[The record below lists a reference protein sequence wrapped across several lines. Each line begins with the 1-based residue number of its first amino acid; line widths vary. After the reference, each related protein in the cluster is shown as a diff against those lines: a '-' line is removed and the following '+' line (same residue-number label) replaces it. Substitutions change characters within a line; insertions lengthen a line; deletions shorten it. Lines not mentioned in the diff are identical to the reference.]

1 MSEKLDVGLHF
12 TLLFCAIIGYLPNQK
27 YASRF
32 VWFALLYLFV
42 TAVFDGVAALI
53 MLTDFLS
60 SVVSNNLFLYHILT
74 PLQYTI
80 VMLMY
85 RSVIK
90 NENLKRWMV
99 WSIPVFWILAAS
111 FAAFVQPLEEYCTY
125 SLLAKYIL
133 IIPVILYFLIE
144 ILNAPDDYELT
155 QEPAFWIGT
164 GLLLHSVGNVFAQ
177 GISNKLIPQKAGPL
191 FDILNTASSI
201 LNYVLFL
208 CFIVAF
214 LRNPKQHLS
223 ERGVG
228 SY

>member
-1 MSEKLDVGLHF
+1 MNEKLDVGLHF
-12 TLLFCAIIGYLPNQK
+12 TLLFCAIVGYLPNQK
-27 YASRF
+27 HASRF
-32 VWFALLYLFV
+32 LRLALLYLFV
-42 TAVFDGVAALI
+42 TAAFDGFAAVI

-60 SVVSNNLFLYHILT
+60 SVVSANLFLYHFLT

-80 VMLMY
+80 VILMY

-90 NENLKRWMV
+90 NKNVKRWML
-99 WSIPVFWILAAS
+99 WSIPVFWIIAVFFTM
-111 FAAFVQPLEEYCTY
+111 FAQPLHEYPTY
-125 SLLAKYIL
+125 TMLTNYIL

-144 ILNAPDDYELT
+144 VLNAPNDYELT
-155 QEPAFWIGT
+155 REPAFWIGT
-164 GLLLHSVGNVFAQ
+164 GLLLYSVGNVFAQ
-177 GISNKLIPQKAGPL
+177 GISNKLIPKKTGPL
-191 FDILNTASSI
+191 FDILYTASSI

-223 ERGVG
+223 ERSIR